1 MKDSKLIVL
10 EGISGAGKSTNIA
23 MLQKSRDDVDGV
35 NIKISQFL
43 GNIEKEHRIDYSK
56 PMYYFLLDELKTAL
70 MEDST
75 KQLVLY
81 ERYYIS
87 TIAHAYAESV
97 LHGGAIYKGVFRWYR
112 ETIGNRLRKPDAYI
126 LLDLPVKTA
135 EARIQARGAPVT
147 NGVWIEQ
154 KYLEL
159 CETYKRN
166 FLREQESDVKQFHVD
181 ASQTLEKVNAAIGA
195 ILDTLCGRHVS
206 AQDAGEENET
216 HCERRRF
223 RP

>member
-23 MLQKSRDDVDGV
+23 LLQKSRDDVDGV
-35 NIKISQFL
+35 NIKISQLL
-43 GNIEKEHRIDYSK
+43 GNIEKEHRIDYSN
-56 PMYYFLLDELKTAL
+56 PMYYFLLDELKAAL
-70 MEDST
+70 LDDSP

-81 ERYYIS
+81 ERYYVS

-97 LHGGAIYKGVFRWYR
+97 LHGSTIYEGVFRWYR

-126 LLDLPVKTA
+126 LLDLPVKIA
-135 EARIQARGAPVT
+135 ESRIQTRGEPVI
-147 NGVWIEQ
+147 NKVWIAQ

-166 FLREQESDVKQFHVD
+166 FLCEQEGDVKQFQVD
-181 ASQTLEKVNAAIGA
+181 ASQTLEEVNAAINT
-195 ILDTLCGRHVS
+195 ILDTLCGRHTS

-216 HCERRRF
+216 HC
-223 RP
+223 